1 MKDARTFSNHGSLE
15 GKRRQLPWMQWRT
28 FRSVWRAL
36 ALGIVSPSACGKHGM
51 VMCRDNADLK
61 GGKMYEMKTVDRLRS
76 SEFERSA
83 PVRVYLEAVLSTLPS
98 SNFPQARQNV
108 RSVLY
113 VPMVLRWSR
122 TTSS

>member
-1 MKDARTFSNHGSLE
+1 MANLSLYVASLGIRDQQPPVRASRFHQNYARAARTAWSC
-15 GKRRQLPWMQWRT
+15 
-28 FRSVWRAL
+28 V
-36 ALGIVSPSACGKHGM
+36 GITPTSKS
-51 VMCRDNADLK
+51 
-61 GGKMYEMKTVDRLRS
+61 GKMYEMNAVDRLRS
-76 SEFERSA
+76 SELERSA

-98 SNFPQARQNV
+98 SNFPQARQKV